1 MYVMLCFLH
10 HDFIIYVYYF
20 IYLFVA
26 LYRPQS
32 IAFFSFDLYFV
43 SRAAVSAF

>member
-1 MYVMLCFLH
+1 MKLFCFWCDGTFNDINDL
-10 HDFIIYVYYF
+10 IIF
-20 IYLFVA
+20 FLA